1 MKRERS
7 AGMSDMSKGE
17 VRNTAGFSLVEM
29 LLVIA
34 IIGVLLALLLPAL
47 SDARNSALQ
56 IRTTAMCTDLTNA
69 AQRFGNDNSG
79 RNPGYFTERQMG
91 SSSNWASGSTPLSGM
106 SAMENAMLEL
116 GGTEVVLGRADDPD
130 VSGLV
135 DEDRGIIEIGPGI
148 NVGDRVVVNINKIG
162 AAGAYFTPDKKFF
175 KAQGHGL
182 PLQAQAG
189 NRLTLGEGQELM
201 PDVLDAWGRPMLV
214 WAQDPMARGEIL
226 VEPNADQTVVYE
238 QFAQI
243 DSDAGAAWFYLASN
257 AAFLE
262 ARGFD
267 DGNINMAAN
276 LNTNPDLGRTSAIG
290 GGVEDAERIRTLAT
304 VLASPGSYIV
314 DPALPG
320 IDSASYDQI
329 FPSRPRGRFIVHSAG
344 RDGQFL
350 SSADNGWRSNA
361 HTDGPEFRLDFG
373 NNFFNHSNA
382 RLTDRSGAASSVD
395 MIDDFDD
402 IMVGTK

>member
-1 MKRERS
+1 
-7 AGMSDMSKGE
+7 MSDMSKNGS
-17 VRNTAGFSLVEM
+17 RGLAGFSLVEM

-69 AQRFGNDNSG
+69 AQRFGNDNAG

-91 SSSNWASGSTPLSGM
+91 SSSNWDSGGTPLVGM

-116 GGTEVVLGRADDPD
+116 GGTGVVLGRENDPD
-130 VSGLV
+130 VVGLI
-135 DEDRGIIEIGPGI
+135 DPDRGIIAIGPASDA
-148 NVGDRVVVNINKIG
+148 NVRVVVNINKIG
-162 AAGAYFTPDKKFF
+162 AAGAYFTPDTKFF
-175 KAQGHGL
+175 RAQFHGQ
-182 PLQAQAG
+182 PNQAQAA
-189 NRLTLGEGQELM
+189 NNQILGDGQELM

-226 VEPNADQTVVYE
+226 VEPNADEMAVYE
-238 QFAQI
+238 QFAQV

-267 DGNINMAAN
+267 DGNINMAAD
-276 LNTNPDLGRTSAIG
+276 LVANPDLGRTSTIG
-290 GGVEDAERIRTLAT
+290 GGVDDAERIHTLAT
-304 VLASPGSYIV
+304 ALASPGSFIV

-320 IDSASYDQI
+320 IETATFEDI

-344 RDGQFL
+344 RDGLFL
-350 SSADNGWRSNA
+350 SSADAGWRSNA
-361 HTDGPEFRLDFG
+361 HTDGTEFHLDFG
-373 NNFFNHSNA
+373 NNFITQSNT
-382 RLTDRSGAASSVD
+382 RITDRSGAASSID
-395 MIDDFDD
+395 MMDDFDD
-402 IMVGTK
+402 IFVGTK